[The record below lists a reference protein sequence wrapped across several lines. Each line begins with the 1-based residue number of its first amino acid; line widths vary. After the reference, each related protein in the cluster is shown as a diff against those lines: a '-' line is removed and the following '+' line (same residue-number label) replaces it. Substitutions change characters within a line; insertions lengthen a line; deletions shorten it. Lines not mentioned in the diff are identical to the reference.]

1 MTESKP
7 KPESEENSAAD
18 NENQQQ
24 FAMQKIYVKDLS
36 FETPNSPSVF
46 TQEWKPDVN
55 VELDTKGKEIAEDVH
70 EVVLGVTVTVKLGET
85 VAYLAEVH
93 QAGIFTIKGFA
104 ANEKS
109 AMLGSY
115 CPNVLFP
122 FAREVM
128 SDLVTKGGFPQL
140 LLAPVNFD
148 AIYHEH
154 VQRLQT
160 QKGEASQ
167 PDQESVH

>member
-1 MTESKP
+1 MSESQASAN
-7 KPESEENSAAD
+7 ESA
-18 NENQQQ
+18 ENQQQ
-24 FAMQKIYVKDLS
+24 FALQKIYVKDLS
-36 FETPNSPSVF
+36 FETPNSPAVF

-55 VELDTKGKEIAEDVH
+55 VELDTKGKEIATDVH
-70 EVVLGVTVTVKLGET
+70 EVVLGITVTVKMDDN
-85 VAYLAEVH
+85 VAYLVEIH

-104 ANEKS
+104 DNERG

-122 FAREVM
+122 FAREVI

-154 VQRLQT
+154 LQRAQA
-160 QKGEASQ
+160 QSEEKPGAE
-167 PDQESVH
+167 DEIVH